1 MLRRRPPPR
10 PSPSILPT
18 SFADEGLVLRR
29 RTFGDADR
37 ILVVLTREHGKLS
50 VLARGVRRAKA
61 RNGAGLDLLAR
72 SQMMLI
78 PGRNLAVLA
87 QARQLGGSPA
97 PNDLVRLACAGVLAE
112 LVDATLEDG
121 HPDARVYD
129 ILAEAAARLA
139 SPARDPRLDLALAAF
154 SLAAVGGYLPD
165 LNRCVGCGEALQDRV
180 GMFVP
185 NLGGVV
191 QGGCASGPDLAV
203 PCAAVTLRVLRRMA
217 AADEATVVRLRWTA
231 DLRDQVETILVAH
244 LEHHLDRPLKS
255 ARVLAEIR

>member
-1 MLRRRPPPR
+1 M
-10 PSPSILPT
+10 
-18 SFADEGLVLRR
+18 LRR

-97 PNDLVRLACAGVLAE
+97 ANDLVRLACAGVLAE
-112 LVDATLEDG
+112 LVDATLEEG
-121 HPDARVYD
+121 HPDSRVYD

-139 SPARDPRLDLALAAF
+139 SPARDPRLELALAAF
-154 SLAAVGGYLPD
+154 SLAAVGGYLPE
-165 LNRCVGCGEALQDRV
+165 LNRCAGCGQALQDRA
-180 GMFVP
+180 GLFVP

-191 QGGCASGPDLAV
+191 QGDCSPGPAAAL

-217 AADEATVVRLRWTA
+217 AADEAMVSRLRWTA
-231 DLRDQVETILVAH
+231 ELRDQLETILIAH
-244 LEHHLDRPLKS
+244 LEHHLDRPMKA